1 METQKPQNQGNTSPS
16 ESPNAKKSRLSN
28 KAFQNHKNTKYDL
41 RSDAVLDPTGM
52 FVLPPTKINESPRR
66 KTNAVARSNSATS
79 LLSNSSRSSKP
90 NLEKKPVQQTQ
101 NKPLSRASSTTSL
114 MSNCSQ
120 NSLNSV
126 MSETPPTQKMQPA
139 KPIFVASGYQV
150 VFNELNNLSLSSKP
164 LLKIKS
170 SRQTH
175 IFCANVTDK
184 DAVIKRLKEKQYQHY
199 TYSEPGKKPKM
210 FVLKGFHAASCEE
223 VLESLID
230 AKISASKV
238 TPLFMKEDYQVY
250 LVHFEDSNITFDSL
264 VRTKSIGSVIITW
277 ERFDHARKRLSQCKN
292 CQRYG
297 HAASNCSMIRRCV
310 KCTETHEPKQCA
322 RKSRTDEGTPKC
334 VNCNGQHAANHRQCP
349 AYKSYSSMIQQHR
362 RPTPRILQQRPAP
375 TAHQASLGG
384 AASFDKNFPRLLQSQ
399 NKPVSMNRIVN
410 PAESNNSLNSFSDA
424 QKRFQAIPGIAATI
438 QTFCALV
445 ASLES
450 AQTEQERISILLKH
464 CVPHNVY

>member
-1 METQKPQNQGNTSPS
+1 MENQKTQNQGNSSPS

-41 RSDAVLDPTGM
+41 RADAVLDPTGM
-52 FVLPPTKINESPRR
+52 FVVPPTKINESPKR
-66 KTNAVARSNSATS
+66 KTNAVARTNSSTS
-79 LLSNSSRSSKP
+79 LLSNSSRSSNP
-90 NLEKKPVQQTQ
+90 NPKIKPVKQTQ

-120 NSLNSV
+120 NSLD
-126 MSETPPTQKMQPA
+126 SEISEIPPTQKIQPA
-139 KPIFVASGYQV
+139 KPIFVASAYQV

-175 IFCANVTDK
+175 VFCANVADK
-184 DAVIKRLKEKQYQHY
+184 DAVMKRLKEKQYQHY

-210 FVLKGFHAASCEE
+210 FVLKGFHAASCDE
-223 VLESLID
+223 VLQSLNE
-230 AKISASKV
+230 AKIPASKV
-238 TPLFMKEDYQVY
+238 TQLFMKEDYQVY
-250 LVHFEDSNITFDSL
+250 LVHFEESTLTFDSL
-264 VRTKSIGSVIITW
+264 TRTRAIGSVIVTW
-277 ERFDHARKRLSQCKN
+277 ERFDHSRKRLSQCKN

-349 AYKSYSSMIQQHR
+349 AYQSYSSMIQQHR
-362 RPTPRILQQRPAP
+362 RPTTRIPQQRPAS
-375 TAHQASLGG
+375 TAHQAFLGG

-399 NKPVSMNRIVN
+399 SKPVSMNRIVN

-450 AQTEQERISILLKH
+450 AQSEQERISILFKH